1 MSRIANHP
9 PGLNNCSLK
18 DNLQGTPYVQNQSFL
33 NITARMSSYLVTGAG
48 RGLGLEFVR
57 QLSQR
62 PAKQVSVIFA
72 TVRGPPSEAL
82 QELADESNGRLV
94 ILHMVLSDKN
104 SISAAVEQVVVK
116 LAGQGLDVLINNA
129 GMVTA
134 TPGGIAAMADLMDVV
149 QVNVENVQN
158 VTSAFLPLLKQGKQ
172 KKVMNLWVFFFFFNS
187 MIRGLLLLTS

>member
-1 MSRIANHP
+1 MSRIAHHP

-48 RGLGLEFVR
+48 RGPGLEFVR
-57 QLSQR
+57 QLSHR

-72 TVRGPPSEAL
+72 TVRGPSSEAL

-94 ILHMVLSDKN
+94 ILHMVLSDKS

-116 LAGQGLDVLINNA
+116 LAGQGLDVHQQCGHGYCHPGRYCRHGRSDGCCPSQCRKCAKCHVCFPAAAEARKTEEGHELVGFFLI
-129 GMVTA
+129 
-134 TPGGIAAMADLMDVV
+134 L
-149 QVNVENVQN
+149 
-158 VTSAFLPLLKQGKQ
+158 
-172 KKVMNLWVFFFFFNS
+172 
-187 MIRGLLLLTS
+187 